1 VLQAAGMSSLNHKIA
16 AEVRMRELLEEWD
29 LPRPDSIEYGFTCI
43 RLFWSEP
50 KLVLVIDLDSEDGL
64 ESVPE
69 AG

>member
-1 VLQAAGMSSLNHKIA
+1 MTSLNRKIA